1 HRGGCLGRRHRAQ
14 VVGLT
19 LVFGS
24 IAPQTPGRD
33 VQNLRRSANAA
44 VLSDLEKVPGESRER
59 EHVLCFLQRD
69 DEKSMFEFITP

>member
-1 HRGGCLGRRHRAQ
+1 M
-14 VVGLT
+14 
-19 LVFGS
+19 
-24 IAPQTPGRD
+24 
-33 VQNLRRSANAA
+33 QNLRRSANAA